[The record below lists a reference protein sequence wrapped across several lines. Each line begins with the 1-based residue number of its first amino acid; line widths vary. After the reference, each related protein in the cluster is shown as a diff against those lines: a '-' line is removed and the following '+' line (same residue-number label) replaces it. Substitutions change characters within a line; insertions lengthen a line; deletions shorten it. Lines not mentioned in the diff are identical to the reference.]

1 MSDKTPRINIQSSN
15 SVLENEARHE
25 VSSFNKLEDDSI
37 KESTNHKAKGQGK
50 EKARW
55 WAEILVEMMTEES
68 LNKSYI
74 DLEYY
79 KLLHSIYHSDD

>member
-1 MSDKTPRINIQSSN
+1 MSDKTPRINIQLSN

-50 EKARW
+50 EKAR
-55 WAEILVEMMTEES
+55 
-68 LNKSYI
+68 
-74 DLEYY
+74 
-79 KLLHSIYHSDD
+79 